1 MKKIIGLFALSTA
14 LCTVSCKD
22 NAAAKFDDNA
32 ATTTAT
38 EAQKL
43 ETTEEYNAGSDVN
56 NAVAGQAKMAFD
68 KEVIEFGD
76 IKIGDI
82 AKGEFEI
89 KNTGDVDLVIMS
101 ATGSCGC
108 TVPKKP
114 EQPIKPG
121 ESAKMEV
128 SFDSTGKPGMQEK
141 TVTVTANT
149 AEGTHQLKI
158 KANVKS

>member
-1 MKKIIGLFALSTA
+1 
-14 LCTVSCKD
+14 
-22 NAAAKFDDNA
+22 
-32 ATTTAT
+32 
-38 EAQKL
+38 
-43 ETTEEYNAGSDVN
+43 
-56 NAVAGQAKMAFD
+56 MAFD